1 MGGKPCGRRLLH
13 RLGLAGPVNL
23 ETWRIWFA
31 RALIVIGATLF
42 PVGIAFSIPHYI
54 SEGHHWLGI
63 IDLLIWGILL
73 IRAFSTRDD
82 YKTNFLVILAL
93 LYFMMGSQLISLG
106 PDHARPLW
114 LVVIA
119 VIATFMFGIRG
130 TIVTTVLNVVMLLAL
145 YEFMGPE
152 NKEWAAEYQASYYE
166 WLVFLMD
173 ATLLTLMASLPI
185 GYLLDRIDRS
195 LKQEQEAKHQ
205 LLKEGERLKES
216 NEALEREI
224 ELRRSTEKTLREKE
238 AYMRVLFEKAPDAYH
253 LFDAEG
259 RIVDINQAAE
269 EMLGF
274 HKEELAGKGFHDTG
288 VVPVEQTQDAFSK
301 FKMHLEG
308 KITDPVEQVLQR
320 KDGSIVTVEVN
331 AYPMMIHGKIH
342 LLAIARDVTMR
353 KRADEER
360 KHMELRFMQSQK
372 MEALGTLAGG
382 IAHDFNNILS
392 AVIGYTELALG
403 SIDKETQLGHQL
415 NGVLSAGARARDLVR
430 QILTFSRRET
440 QQELRPVNVKVV
452 ARDVL
457 KLIRATLPAT
467 IDIRQHLKSD
477 ASVLAESV
485 QIHQLLM
492 NLCTNS
498 GQAMTGRAGVLEV
511 RVSDVAPDAVLLE
524 KYPEMNPC
532 PHVEIVVT
540 DTGRGIPPEAIE
552 RIFDPYFTTKAS
564 GEGSGLGLA
573 IVHGIVR
580 KSNGVLSVQSRPDHG
595 TTFEIYLPA
604 IEAEVSVDSEQAAPL
619 PTGTE
624 RILLVDDEYDIVEVG
639 AVLLEKLGYHVDT
652 STSSAKA
659 LDLFEKDSGKYD
671 LVMTDMTM
679 PGMTGRALAEKMVAI
694 RPDIPIVLCSGLS
707 RQIDRGDEIK
717 MGIKAF
723 VMKPLKLRE
732 IALTIRKVLDK
743 APSGKPFSGP
753 AN

>member
-1 MGGKPCGRRLLH
+1 MGGKPLGRRLLL

-23 ETWRIWFA
+23 ETWRTWFA
-31 RALIVIGATLF
+31 RTLIIIGATLF
-42 PVGIAFSIPHYI
+42 PVGIAFSIPHYF
-54 SEGHHWLGI
+54 SKGHHWLGI

-73 IRAFSTRDD
+73 ARVFSVRDD
-82 YKTNFLVILAL
+82 YRTNFLVILAI
-93 LYFMMGSQLISLG
+93 LYFMMVSQFISLG

-119 VIATFMFGIRG
+119 VIATFMFGVRG
-130 TIVTTVLNVVMLLAL
+130 TIVTTVLNVVMLLVL
-145 YEFMGPE
+145 YEFLGPG
-152 NKEWAAEYQASYYE
+152 NSEWAAEYQAPYYE
-166 WLVFLMD
+166 WLVFLTD
-173 ATLLTLMASLPI
+173 STLLTLMASLPI

-195 LKQEQEAKHQ
+195 LKQELAAKQQ
-205 LLKEGERLKES
+205 LIGEKDRLKEL
-216 NEALEREI
+216 NEVLEREI
-224 ELRRSTEKTLREKE
+224 ELRRNTAKTLREKE

-253 LFDAEG
+253 LFDGEG

-274 HKEELAGKGFHDTG
+274 QKEELAGKVFYDAG
-288 VVPVEQTQDAFSK
+288 VVPAGQAQDAFSK

-308 KITDPVEQVLQR
+308 KITDPVEQVLIR
-320 KDGSIVTVEVN
+320 KDGSPVTVEVN
-331 AYPMMIHGKIH
+331 AYPMMIRDMVH

-353 KRADEER
+353 KRAEEER
-360 KHMELRFMQSQK
+360 KQMESRLLQSQK

-392 AVIGYTELALG
+392 AVIGYTELALA
-403 SIDKETQLGHQL
+403 SVDTETQLGQQL

-430 QILTFSRRET
+430 QILTFSRRGS
-440 QQELRPVNVKVV
+440 QQELRPVNVKTV

-467 IDIRQHLKSD
+467 IDIRQRLESD
-477 ASVLAESV
+477 GSVLAESV

-498 GQAMTGRAGVLEV
+498 GQAMMDQAGVLEV
-511 RVSDVAPDAVLLE
+511 QVLDVVPDAVLLE
-524 KYPEMNPC
+524 KYPEMDPG
-532 PHVEIVVT
+532 PHVKIVVT
-540 DTGRGIPPEAIE
+540 DTGRGISPEAIE
-552 RIFDPYFTTKAS
+552 RIFEPYFTTKAS

-580 KSNGVLSVQSRPDHG
+580 KSNGVLGVQSRPGHG

-604 IEAEVSVDSEQAAPL
+604 IEADVSVESERDGQL
-619 PTGTE
+619 PAGTE

-639 AVLLEKLGYHVDT
+639 AMLLEKLGYQVDT

-659 LDLFEKDSGKYD
+659 FDLFEKNSGNYD

-679 PGMTGRALAEKMVAI
+679 PGITGRELAEKMVKI
-694 RPDIPIVLCSGLS
+694 RPDIPIVLCSGFS
-707 RQIDRGDEIK
+707 HHIDGDEAKKI
-717 MGIKAF
+717 GIRAF
-723 VMKPLKLRE
+723 VMKPLKLQE
-732 IALTIRKVLDK
+732 IAHTVRKVLDE
-743 APSGKPFSGP
+743 APSGEPS
-753 AN
+753 